1 MSGFLIAF
9 IVLLYTFQSFIC
21 KKYSDNYP
29 GDPNVSSTIFT
40 IVSGLT
46 VALVSFAVSGFSFSA
61 GWLTVLLALINGI
74 ALFGYNTF
82 LIKASQ
88 SGSYSVLMVCNLA
101 GGIIVPSVVAI
112 ACFGD
117 TLTWIQ
123 VVSVLAI
130 FAAVYMMS
138 IKKTDGG
145 NGDTEAL
152 QNNKLLFPIF
162 CLLLAVCNGT
172 YGSLHDAQQRLIG
185 TAEREEMVALTYI
198 FAVLFSAVQLGVQ
211 KRKTFLSSFKQ
222 TKASLVF
229 LIICSLIVATAVNLL
244 VYLIPLVNI
253 TVLYTFDNAGVMLL
267 SVLLSCIFFKEKL
280 SPANVIGCIIMAAA
294 FVCLSVF

>member
-1 MSGFLIAF
+1 M
-9 IVLLYTFQSFIC
+9 
-21 KKYSDNYP
+21 
-29 GDPNVSSTIFT
+29 
-40 IVSGLT
+40 
-46 VALVSFAVSGFSFSA
+46 VSFAVSGFDFSA
-61 GWLTVLLALINGI
+61 GWLTVLLALVNGI

-101 GGIIVPSVVAI
+101 GGIIVPSIVAI

-123 VVSVLAI
+123 IVSVLAI

-138 IKKTDGG
+138 IKKSDTG
-145 NGDTEAL
+145 NDEAEAVH
-152 QNNKLLFPIF
+152 NNKLLFPLF
-162 CLLLAVCNGT
+162 CLLLAICNGT
-172 YGSLHDAQQRLIG
+172 YGSLLDAQQRLIG

-198 FAVLFSAVQLGVQ
+198 FAVLLSAVQLGAQ
-211 KRKTFLSSFKQ
+211 KRKSFLSSFKQ
-222 TKASLVF
+222 TRMSLIF

-267 SVLLSCIFFKEKL
+267 SVLLSCVFFKEKL
-280 SPANVIGCIIMAAA
+280 SPANIIGCIIMAAA